1 MMSHSSEKIS
11 SKHTHQG
18 DHDEEHSSD
27 QMSPL
32 PSCSS
37 SNKNQQ
43 QHKGCRSSNCPQQEQ
58 IPDIVTSP
66 QGNRLKDEAPSSNC
80 KSFSSLQKPAQEN
93 VMNSQSDS
101 HQKEQQPSSVGTS
114 STHKN
119 SEEHGKA
126 YHGNVA
132 VQNAPKNVCSTT
144 TPKNVDAGLER
155 TQPSS
160 SSDSCC
166 PCCCIS

>member
-1 MMSHSSEKIS
+1 MMSHSSEKIP

-18 DHDEEHSSD
+18 DHDEEHSND
-27 QMSPL
+27 RMSPL

-43 QHKGCRSSNCPQQEQ
+43 QQESFRSSNNPQQEQ
-58 IPDIVTSP
+58 APDISTSSR
-66 QGNRLKDEAPSSNC
+66 GNRLKDETPSNHQ
-80 KSFSSLQKPAQEN
+80 SFGSLQKSAQEN
-93 VMNSQSDS
+93 VMNSQSDN
-101 HQKEQQPSSVGTS
+101 HLKEQQPSSVGTS

-132 VQNAPKNVCSTT
+132 VQNAPKSVCSTT

-160 SSDSCC
+160 SSDCCC
-166 PCCCIS
+166 PCCCIL